1 MIIGRRKMII
11 LSIRNKRD
19 INICNEAEESGS
31 TNYVSGIQYRCGSE
45 TGTEFAEYDR
55 NGNIGEAYTKAKNGA
70 AWETREGEESQRK
83 KKSPGSSTRFR
94 KRSGALV
101 TLPGFEPGFTP

>member
-1 MIIGRRKMII
+1 MII

-55 NGNIGEAYTKAKNGA
+55 NGNVGEAYTEAKNGA

-83 KKSPGSSTRFR
+83 KKSRRGGRAR
-94 KRSGALV
+94 W
-101 TLPGFEPGFTP
+101 

>member
-1 MIIGRRKMII
+1 MRRRKA
-11 LSIRNKRD
+11 
-19 INICNEAEESGS
+19 EARIM
-31 TNYVSGIQYRCGSE
+31 YRAQHRCGSE

-55 NGNIGEAYTKAKNGA
+55 NGNIGEAYTEAKNGA

>member
-1 MIIGRRKMII
+1 MYR
-11 LSIRNKRD
+11 
-19 INICNEAEESGS
+19 A
-31 TNYVSGIQYRCGSE
+31 QHRCGSE

-55 NGNIGEAYTKAKNGA
+55 NGNIGEVYTEAKNGA

-101 TLPGFEPGFTP
+101 TSRKIVSNRENSALGAIFV

>member
-1 MIIGRRKMII
+1 M
-11 LSIRNKRD
+11 
-19 INICNEAEESGS
+19 
-31 TNYVSGIQYRCGSE
+31 
-45 TGTEFAEYDR
+45 GTEFAEYDR
-55 NGNIGEAYTKAKNGA
+55 SGNVGEAYTEAKNGA

-101 TLPGFEPGFTP
+101 TSSKIGVNL